1 DIVLSLHHGPPM
13 YRGLS
18 VEALII
24 EDAGAT
30 ELHIGAAAPDSL
42 AMQIAKQFG
51 ATVVTA
57 SSSRLLQFARY
68 VKGVRDQGGEAVDIK
83 KVIYTS
89 ETLQRHQEHY
99 LVDALRAEVVGSTY
113 GSTESGEWA
122 VLVNGVEL
130 DGEESASNTSR
141 MFAFDRRLVVAEIIS
156 EDGTVL
162 AASTDACLDS
172 MDDRKPPVGEIVLT
186 SLCKWRN
193 PLVRYRTG
201 DIGSLHPL

>member
-1 DIVLSLHHGPPM
+1 
-13 YRGLS
+13 
-18 VEALII
+18 II

-30 ELHIGAAAPDSL
+30 ELHVSAAAPDSL

-68 VKGVRDQGGEAVDIK
+68 VKGVRGQGGEAVDIK

-99 LVDALRAEVVGSTY
+99 LIDALRAEVVGSTY
-113 GSTESGEWA
+113 GSTESGEWGAAPPIAPHGEA
-122 VLVNGVEL
+122 VLVNGAEL

-141 MFAFDRRLVVAEIIS
+141 MFAFDRRLVVVEIIS

-162 AASTDACLDS
+162 TASTDACLDS

-201 DIGSLHPL
+201 DVGSLHPLS